1 MCNLEFLSHRAGFWS
16 AMASNVTFQSR
27 NVLSKKLM
35 VKKEVSELSLCSFLE
50 LFSNFVMNNWLL
62 VLVMGIYVFPFE
74 SIPNSFFSSLQESLD
89 NINLFSIITVMSFF
103 LLAPVTLLTEGVK
116 VSPAVLQSAVSTPDL
131 YLFMTPCRLG
141 WGQLY
146 ITEKLKSCAGL
157 ELKTGLHEVADC
169 CILLPCIP
177 TGQPYIQLS
186 D

>member
-1 MCNLEFLSHRAGFWS
+1 MSRAGFWS

-116 VSPAVLQSAVSTPDL
+116 VSPAVLQSAVSTPFIYDILRTVLRTIL
-131 YLFMTPCRLG
+131 YYWKIKILCRA
-141 WGQLY
+141 W
-146 ITEKLKSCAGL
+146 T
-157 ELKTGLHEVADC
+157 
-169 CILLPCIP
+169 
-177 TGQPYIQLS
+177 
-186 D
+186 